1 MVKVCVGM
9 TQKSFLMKKI
19 GFGKIVKDLIK
30 NDTIC
35 VPAKK
40 IFLHPLLG
48 TKEVWNSLKRLDGV
62 KFNL

>member
-48 TKEVWNSLKRLDGV
+48 TKEV
-62 KFNL
+62 